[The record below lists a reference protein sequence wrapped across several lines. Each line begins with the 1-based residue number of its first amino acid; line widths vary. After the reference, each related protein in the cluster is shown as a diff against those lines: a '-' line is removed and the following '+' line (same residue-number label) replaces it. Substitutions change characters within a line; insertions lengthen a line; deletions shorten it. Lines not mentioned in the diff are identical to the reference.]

1 MKHIA
6 IVTAGD
12 QSENLLRLLRE
23 VYTYGKRSFMRDE
36 ISNADEYNRSFDVK
50 AISTGRIVFGLAFE
64 DENEGIVMAIA
75 QRHFPGVESK
85 PYTMGELVTF
95 QEL

>member
-36 ISNADEYNRSFDVK
+36 ISNADEYNRSFDTKSV
-50 AISTGRIVFGLAFE
+50 STGRLVFGLAFE

-75 QRHFPGVESK
+75 QRHFPGVEAK

>member
-6 IVTAGD
+6 IVVAGD

-23 VYTYGKRSFMRDE
+23 VYSYGKRSFMREE

-50 AISTGRIVFGLAFE
+50 AISTGRIVFGLTFE
-64 DENEGIVMAIA
+64 EGNEAVVMAIA
-75 QRHFPGVESK
+75 KRYYPKIKAK
-85 PYTMGELVTF
+85 PYEQGVQVEF

>member
-6 IVTAGD
+6 IVVAGE

-23 VYTYGKRSFMRDE
+23 VYPYGKRSFMRDE
-36 ISNADEYNRSFDVK
+36 ISNADEYNRSFEVK
-50 AISTGRIVFGLAFE
+50 AVSTGRIVFGLTFE
-64 DENEGIVMAIA
+64 EANEEVVMAIA
-75 QRHFPGVESK
+75 KRYYPEVEAK
-85 PYTMGELVTF
+85 PYEEGVQVEF

>member
-6 IVTAGD
+6 VVVAGD
-12 QSENLLRLLRE
+12 RSEDLLRLLRE

-75 QRHFPGVESK
+75 QRHFPGVEAK